1 MVRNVKAL
9 TASSY
14 LSMFFLGFMS
24 TLVGAAAR
32 NIGLT
37 PFQIGL
43 MLAFQNVGFVLSVSI
58 SGALAD
64 IREKP
69 RLLFWGTLAVV
80 VGLVVFYLTDVFA
93 LYLLA
98 MLLLG
103 VGIGTY
109 EGVTDAMLIDL
120 HAGRESL
127 HISVNHFFVTFGSMA
142 ITVYMIFLQ
151 MNWRNAIIQAA
162 VVVFVLAIFF
172 ALARLEVQRVHSN
185 SYRERIVILGREPI
199 ILILFACIMLAV
211 GVETGFIG
219 ILTTF
224 LMELRGFDQVTS
236 KIGLLVFLCGIV
248 TGRLLVGFLAAQQ
261 RIPRVILSL
270 MGLAV
275 VVYST
280 LFAIDLGDF
289 VYIFIYIAGFS
300 LSALLPMMLSTAG
313 LLYREMSGTVLG
325 LVKIAIP
332 LGSIVLPLIM
342 GLIANQ
348 SSFHSSL
355 FVFPAAF
362 AFAFLLMLSVQ
373 PRITAK
379 LESRLFGVYS
389 SGAD

>member
-9 TASSY
+9 TVSSY

-24 TLVGAAAR
+24 TLIGAAAR

-43 MLAFQNVGFVLSVSI
+43 MLAFQNVGFVVSVSV

-64 IREKP
+64 MREKP
-69 RLLFWGTLAVV
+69 RLLFWGTLAVIM
-80 VGLVVFYLTDVFA
+80 GLVVFYLTDTLTF
-93 LYLLA
+93 YLLA

-103 VGIGTY
+103 AGIGTY

-120 HAGRESL
+120 HTGRESL
-127 HISVNHFFVTFGSMA
+127 HISVNHFFVTFGSIA
-142 ITVYMIFLQ
+142 ITAYMIFLQ

-162 VVVFVLAIFF
+162 AVVSVLAIFF
-172 ALARLEVQRVHSN
+172 ALARLEVRNVHNN
-185 SYRERIVILGREPI
+185 SYRERVVILGREPI

-219 ILTTF
+219 VLTTF

-236 KIGLLVFLCGIV
+236 KIGLLVFLFGIV
-248 TGRLLVGFLAAQQ
+248 TGRLLVGFLTAQQ
-261 RIPRVILSL
+261 RIPQVILGL

-275 VVYST
+275 IVYSI
-280 LFAIDLGDF
+280 LFTVDLGDF
-289 VYIFIYIAGFS
+289 VYMLIYVAGFS
-300 LSALLPMMLSTAG
+300 LSALLPMMLSAAG

-332 LGSIVLPLIM
+332 LGSIVLPLVM
-342 GLIANQ
+342 GLVANH
-348 SSFHSSL
+348 SSFQGSL
-355 FVFPAAF
+355 LIFPAAF
-362 AFAFLLMLSVQ
+362 TIAFLLMLLIQ
-373 PRITAK
+373 PRM
-379 LESRLFGVYS
+379 RLVARPS
-389 SGAD
+389 

>member
-1 MVRNVKAL
+1 MVRNIKAL

-43 MLAFQNVGFVLSVSI
+43 MLAFQNLGFVISVSV

-64 IREKP
+64 VREKP

-80 VGLVVFYLTDVFA
+80 AGLVMFYLTDVFT
-93 LYLLA
+93 LYLPA

-127 HISVNHFFVTFGSMA
+127 HISVNHFFVTFGSIA
-142 ITVYMIFLQ
+142 ITAYMLFLQ

-162 VVVFVLAIFF
+162 AVVAMLAIFF
-172 ALARLEVQRVHSN
+172 AMARLEVRRVYTT
-185 SYRERIVILGREPI
+185 SYRERIAILGREPV
-199 ILILFACIMLAV
+199 ILILFACIMLVV

-219 ILTTF
+219 VLTTF

-236 KIGLLVFLCGIV
+236 KIGLLAFLFGIV
-248 TGRLLVGFLAAQQ
+248 TGRLLVGFLTAQQ
-261 RIPRVILSL
+261 RIPRVILGL
-270 MGLAV
+270 IGLAV

-280 LFAIDLGDF
+280 LFALDLGNF
-289 VYIFIYIAGFS
+289 VYILIYVAGFS

-332 LGSIVLPLIM
+332 LGSIILPLAM
-342 GLIANQ
+342 GLVANH
-348 SSFHSSL
+348 SSFQSSL
-355 FVFPAAF
+355 FVFPIAF
-362 AFAFLLMLSVQ
+362 TIAFLLMVSIQ
-373 PRITAK
+373 PRMQ
-379 LESRLFGVYS
+379 LVREPS
-389 SGAD
+389 

>member
-43 MLAFQNVGFVLSVSI
+43 MLAFQNVGFVISVSI

-64 IREKP
+64 VREKP

-80 VGLVVFYLTDVFA
+80 AGLMVFYGTDIFA

-103 VGIGTY
+103 LGIGTY

-127 HISVNHFFVTFGSMA
+127 HISVNHFFVTFGSIA
-142 ITVYMIFLQ
+142 ITTYMLFLQ

-162 VVVFVLAIFF
+162 AVVAALALFF
-172 ALARLEVQRVHSN
+172 ALAKLEVRSVHKH
-185 SYRERIVILGREPI
+185 SYRERVAVLGREPI

-211 GVETGFIG
+211 GVETGCIG

-236 KIGLLVFLCGIV
+236 KIGLLTFLFGIV
-248 TGRLLVGFLAAQQ
+248 TGRLLVGLLTAQQ
-261 RIPRVILSL
+261 RIPQVILGL

-275 VVYST
+275 VVYSV
-280 LFAIDLGDF
+280 LFVFDLGDL
-289 VYIFIYIAGFS
+289 VYILIYIAGFS
-300 LSALLPMMLSTAG
+300 LSALLPMMLSVAG

-332 LGSIVLPLIM
+332 LGSIVLPLVM
-342 GLIANQ
+342 GLVANH
-348 SSFHSSL
+348 SSFQSSL

-362 AFAFLLMLSVQ
+362 GVALLLIAAFQ
-373 PRITAK
+373 PRMQLAK
-379 LESRLFGVYS
+379 RST
-389 SGAD
+389 

>member
-9 TASSY
+9 TTSSY

-43 MLAFQNVGFVLSVSI
+43 MLAFQNLGFVVSVSV

-64 IREKP
+64 MREKP
-69 RLLFWGTLAVV
+69 RLLFWGTLAVIM
-80 VGLVVFYLTDVFA
+80 GLVVFYLTDVFT
-93 LYLLA
+93 LYLVA

-103 VGIGTY
+103 AGIGTY

-127 HISVNHFFVTFGSMA
+127 HISVNHFFVTFGSIA
-142 ITVYMIFLQ
+142 ITAYMIFLQ
-151 MNWRNAIIQAA
+151 MNWRNAIVQAAA
-162 VVVFVLAIFF
+162 VVSVLAVFF
-172 ALARLEVQRVHSN
+172 ALARLEARHVHNN
-185 SYRERIVILGREPI
+185 SYRERIVTLGRDPV

-224 LMELRGFDQVTS
+224 LMELRGFDQITS
-236 KIGLLVFLCGIV
+236 KIGLLVFLFGIV
-248 TGRLLVGFLAAQQ
+248 TGRLLVGFLTAQR
-261 RIPRVILSL
+261 RIPQVILGL

-275 VVYST
+275 AVYSV
-280 LFAIDLGDF
+280 LFAADLGNF
-289 VYIFIYIAGFS
+289 VYIFIYVAGFS
-300 LSALLPMMLSTAG
+300 LSALLPMMLSAAG

-332 LGSIVLPLIM
+332 LGSIILPLVM
-342 GLIANQ
+342 GLVANHSSFQ
-348 SSFHSSL
+348 SSL
-355 FVFPAAF
+355 LIFPAAF
-362 AFAFLLMLSVQ
+362 AVAFLLMLSIQ
-373 PRITAK
+373 
-379 LESRLFGVYS
+379 SRMRLTKKPS
-389 SGAD
+389 